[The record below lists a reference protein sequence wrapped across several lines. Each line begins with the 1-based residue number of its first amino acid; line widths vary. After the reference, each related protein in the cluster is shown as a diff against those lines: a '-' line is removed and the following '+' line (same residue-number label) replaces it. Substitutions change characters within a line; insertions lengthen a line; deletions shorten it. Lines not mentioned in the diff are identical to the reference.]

1 MTDDI
6 TEWLHRIDS
15 AVMESFDFG
24 ARADAKR
31 KAGSRRRAYERA
43 LRETRD
49 VAGPTRGRE
58 LSNWIEEEIR
68 TKGRFPSAREVRQRG
83 ASLLRQDGHQVST
96 GNWLGA

>member
-6 TEWLHRIDS
+6 TEWLHRIDA
-15 AVMESFDFG
+15 AVMETFDFG

-49 VAGPTRGRE
+49 VAGHSRGRE

-68 TKGRFPSAREVRQRG
+68 TRERFPSAREVRKRG
-83 ASLLRQDGHQVST
+83 AGLLRQEGHQVST